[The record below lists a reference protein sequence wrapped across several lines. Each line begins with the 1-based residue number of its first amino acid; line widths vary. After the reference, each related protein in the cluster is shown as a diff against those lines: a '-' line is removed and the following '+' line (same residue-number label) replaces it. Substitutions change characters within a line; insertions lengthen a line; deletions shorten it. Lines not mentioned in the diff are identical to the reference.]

1 MIAPCS
7 KTNMRFQL
15 ERRLMKFVVAHL
27 LQLSIVGLVVGGHF
41 GKAML
46 SPKWTRVLVM
56 LKRNLIEITLNIGF
70 RYGRTLT
77 AVASLPTLRTALKT
91 HPISSEPRRIQADVQ
106 QAQPL
111 VHKLDT
117 EKRIGDNI
125 SCSSD
130 HNKTDDKSHNG
141 SVGPTVII
149 RGLTSVK
156 GLEGVELLSTLIKYL
171 WRIDGVDYYSRIE
184 PNEAKGFRHV
194 RPERTGHEET
204 GKSGSECEK
213 KLDSFW
219 KGKLN
224 GQYPLEV
231 IAAKEKIDA
240 AAIEVLDP
248 YVIKIRNEKY
258 GWKYGC
264 GAKDCTKFFML
275 LNLCTN
281 I

>member
-1 MIAPCS
+1 MHILCYNQCRNPG
-7 KTNMRFQL
+7 
-15 ERRLMKFVVAHL
+15 
-27 LQLSIVGLVVGGHF
+27 LS
-41 GKAML
+41 
-46 SPKWTRVLVM
+46 
-56 LKRNLIEITLNIGF
+56 
-70 RYGRTLT
+70 
-77 AVASLPTLRTALKT
+77 ASLSSKSGQASEQNSEEEAEDKRRRDGWGSNKKSDFSAVPKT
-91 HPISSEPRRIQADVQ
+91 HPISSEPRWIQVDVQ
-106 QAQPL
+106 QAQAL

-125 SCSSD
+125 LCSSD
-130 HNKTDDKSHNG
+130 HSKTDDKSHNG

-156 GLEGVELLSTLIKYL
+156 GLEGVELLSTLFTYL
-171 WRIDGVDYYSRIE
+171 WRIDGVDYYGRIE

-204 GKSGSECEK
+204 GKSGSEWEK

-219 KGKLN
+219 QGRLN
-224 GQYPLEV
+224 GQDPLEV

-248 YVIKIRNEKY
+248 YVRKIRNEKY

-281 I
+281 IWS

>member
-1 MIAPCS
+1 VPLYPANQGKLASQI
-7 KTNMRFQL
+7 Q
-15 ERRLMKFVVAHL
+15 RRKRTINEEEMGGVLIKKVISQL
-27 LQLSIVGLVVGGHF
+27 LQRLILSVLNLDEYKQMFNRLRPLFTSLTPKRGL
-41 GKAML
+41 
-46 SPKWTRVLVM
+46 
-56 LKRNLIEITLNIGF
+56 EIIF
-70 RYGRTLT
+70 YA
-77 AVASLPTLRTALKT
+77 AVITTKLMTSL
-91 HPISSEPRRIQADVQ
+91 
-106 QAQPL
+106 
-111 VHKLDT
+111 
-117 EKRIGDNI
+117 
-125 SCSSD
+125 
-130 HNKTDDKSHNG
+130 NG

-156 GLEGVELLSTLIKYL
+156 GLEDVELLSTLITYL
-171 WRIDGVDYYSRIE
+171 WRIDGVDYYGRIE

-204 GKSGSECEK
+204 GKSGSEWEK

-219 KGKLN
+219 KGRLN
-224 GQYPLEV
+224 GQDPLEV